1 MGESTAT
8 TNSSPDTG
16 HVVLSPTCAT
26 LHTYHGSDCG
36 NRRASV
42 RSVIPVGVLVQNG
55 VDRRFTLGSRNLLGR
70 HPGCDLRVD
79 DPRISGEHA
88 SLHWVGTRWE
98 LRDLGSRN
106 GTFVDGRRLGAGERR
121 LLAGGATFTLGAQD
135 SFTLEDASAPVVSA
149 RHTRTGALREAVE
162 GVLVLPDDERPEV
175 SIFEDAAGR
184 WVAEARDD
192 TRVVADR
199 EVVIADGEGWRLDLP
214 SAEGETWEAGA
225 FVPTL
230 ETISLSF
237 GVSRD
242 EEHVTVTMLHE
253 GKATELPPRNHHYL
267 LLTLARAVLADQT
280 ASAAER
286 GWLDTQTLCRMLA
299 TEPRMLNVDVFRARR
314 QLASLGVHGAAGI
327 IARRPIPG
335 MLRLGTPRVEVT
347 RL

>member
-1 MGESTAT
+1 
-8 TNSSPDTG
+8 
-16 HVVLSPTCAT
+16 
-26 LHTYHGSDCG
+26 
-36 NRRASV
+36 
-42 RSVIPVGVLVQNG
+42 VQNG

-79 DPRISGEHA
+79 NPRISGEHA

-106 GTFVDGRRLGAGERR
+106 GTFVDGLRLGAGERR
-121 LLAGGATFTLGAQD
+121 LLAAGATFTLGAQD
-135 SFTLEDASAPVVSA
+135 TFTLEDATAPVACA
-149 RHTRTGALREAVE
+149 RHTRTAALRAASE
-162 GVLVLPDDERPEV
+162 GLLVLPDDERPEV
-175 SIFEDAAGR
+175 TIFEDAAGR
-184 WVAEARDD
+184 WVAETRDE
-192 TRVVADR
+192 TRLVVDR

-214 SAEGETWEAGA
+214 GAEGETWEAGA

-230 ETISLSF
+230 ETISLRF

-242 EEHVTVTMLHE
+242 EEHVAITIFHE
-253 GKATELPPRNHHYL
+253 GKLTELPPRSHHYL
-267 LLTLARAVLADQT
+267 LLTLARALLADHA

-286 GWLDTQTLCRMLA
+286 GWVDTHTLCRMLA

-327 IARRPIPG
+327 IARRPNAG
-335 MLRLGTPRVEVT
+335 QLRLGTDRIEVT